1 MQMWGEIH
9 AVTATARRKPFL
21 VVLKVICAA
30 ADMRIVIAAIL
41 FIRTLRVLCDE
52 E

>member
-1 MQMWGEIH
+1 M
-9 AVTATARRKPFL
+9 TATARRKLFL

-41 FIRTLRVLCDE
+41 FTRKAPSFM
-52 E
+52 